1 MTIYKLSDIFT
12 LQMGKTPAR
21 KNMKYWENGN
31 NKWISISDLS
41 SYDKYVSDTKE
52 KITDQA
58 IKETG
63 IKIIPAN
70 TVIMSFKLSIGKTA
84 ITQEPVYSNEAIMA
98 FIDKGVVPMIPD
110 YIYYL
115 FKYKKWDEETNKAV
129 MGKTLNKATLANV
142 QIDINSMEEQQRI
155 VSILDRTNKILSNQ
169 KAKLKKLDILIKA
182 RFVEIFGDP
191 KENPNNFMVSKLK
204 DVSLKK
210 LSYGSGASSTQYN
223 GTVRYIRITD
233 IKEDGSLNNEIKS
246 PETIEDKYYLND
258 GDILFARTGA
268 TVGKTYR
275 YRKTDGKAIYA
286 GYLIRMIPNI
296 DKVLPDYV
304 FYFTKTDYYKYFIEN
319 TKRTVAQPNIN
330 SKEYGDLLICVPPL
344 ELQRQFVN
352 FVNQVDKSKFFIFR
366 IQACY
371 NIFIQIDFNSQIF

>member
-1 MTIYKLSDIFT
+1 
-12 LQMGKTPAR
+12 
-21 KNMKYWENGN
+21 MKYFRLGDIAPIEQ
-31 NKWISISDLS
+31 
-41 SYDKYVSDTKE
+41 SYVEKAESYWLLNLDKIESNTG
-52 KITDQA
+52 KITEYNYVAQNQLKGA
-58 IKETG
+58 IISFDTSNVLYSKLRPYLNKVVVPKMPGYATSELLPLRPNKE
-63 IKIIPAN
+63 I
-70 TVIMSFKLSIGKTA
+70 
-84 ITQEPVYSNEAIMA
+84 
-98 FIDKGVVPMIPD
+98 IDKTFLAYFLRSPHFVRYINEKSSGAKMPRAKTKDLLMTKVPCPEID
-110 YIYYL
+110 AQKKIVKKFSRLEKVINCKKEEIQL
-115 FKYKKWDEETNKAV
+115 FDE
-129 MGKTLNKATLANV
+129 
-142 QIDINSMEEQQRI
+142 
-155 VSILDRTNKILSNQ
+155 
-169 KAKLKKLDILIKA
+169 LIKA

-210 LSYGSGASSTQYN
+210 ISYGSGASSTQYN

-304 FYFTKTDYYKYFIEN
+304 FYFTKTDYYKYFIKN

-352 FVNQVDKSKFFIFR
+352 FVNQVDKSKYFIFR

-371 NIFIQIDFNSQIF
+371 NIFIQIDFNSLIF

>member
-1 MTIYKLSDIFT
+1 
-12 LQMGKTPAR
+12 
-21 KNMKYWENGN
+21 MKQ
-31 NKWISISDLS
+31 
-41 SYDKYVSDTKE
+41 T
-52 KITDQA
+52 T
-58 IKETG
+58 IKEINEYKSKSIDPRKEPETVFEMYSVPAYSTGHPEYLSGEQIASNKVIVEKNDILLCKINPRINRVWVVQDESEKQNIASSEWIVIRTKKYNPEYLAWYFQSPKFKQLMVSEVTG
-63 IKIIPAN
+63 IGGSLTRAQPKRVAN
-70 TVIMSFKLSIGKTA
+70 YPVPNIEREKQDEIVKRLNLLHDSIQKRKEE
-84 ITQEPVYSNEAIMA
+84 IQ
-98 FIDKGVVPMIPD
+98 
-110 YIYYL
+110 L
-115 FKYKKWDEETNKAV
+115 FDE
-129 MGKTLNKATLANV
+129 
-142 QIDINSMEEQQRI
+142 
-155 VSILDRTNKILSNQ
+155 
-169 KAKLKKLDILIKA
+169 LIKA

-304 FYFTKTDYYKYFIEN
+304 FYFTKTDYYKYFIKN

-352 FVNQVDKSKFFIFR
+352 FVNQVDKSKAA
-366 IQACY
+366 IQKS
-371 NIFIQIDFNSQIF
+371 IDKTQMLFDSLMQEYFS

>member
-1 MTIYKLSDIFT
+1 
-12 LQMGKTPAR
+12 
-21 KNMKYWENGN
+21 MKYFRLGDIAPIEQ
-31 NKWISISDLS
+31 
-41 SYDKYVSDTKE
+41 SYVEKAESYWLLNLDKIESNTG
-52 KITDQA
+52 KITEYNYVAQNQLKGA
-58 IKETG
+58 IISFDTSNVLYSKLRPYLNKVVVPKMPGYATSELLPLRPNKE
-63 IKIIPAN
+63 I
-70 TVIMSFKLSIGKTA
+70 
-84 ITQEPVYSNEAIMA
+84 
-98 FIDKGVVPMIPD
+98 IDKTFLAYFLRSPHFVRYINEKSSGAKMPRAKTKDLLMTKVPCPEID
-110 YIYYL
+110 AQKKIVKKFSRLEKVINCKKEEIQL
-115 FKYKKWDEETNKAV
+115 FDE
-129 MGKTLNKATLANV
+129 
-142 QIDINSMEEQQRI
+142 
-155 VSILDRTNKILSNQ
+155 
-169 KAKLKKLDILIKA
+169 LIKA

-304 FYFTKTDYYKYFIEN
+304 FYFTKTDYYKYFIKN